1 MSYRFLRRHSTTIA
15 ASLVVLF
22 LLVLFLVFRG
32 QSFAEPTPTPVES
45 GISSGWYTTY
55 FTNPKSTKASIL
67 RGGPDAA
74 LAEAIDAA
82 QYSVDAAVY
91 RLDLWSVRGA
101 LLRAHR
107 RGVTVRVVTES
118 DNISAREIK
127 DLEEAGIPVRAD
139 GREFLMHHKFVVI
152 DHMEVWTGSMNFTI
166 DGAYRNNNNLIQVRS
181 DQVAQDYVREFDEMF
196 IEDRFGALSR
206 ADTPHA
212 SVMVNGVPV
221 EVFFAPDD
229 GVAIHIV
236 EILRE
241 AEKSIDF
248 MVYAFTSDLL
258 AEVMLARART
268 GIEVR
273 GVLEHSQISSPG
285 SEFDHL
291 RQAGIEVRLDSNP
304 HTMHHKVIVIDETIV
319 ITGSYNFSSS
329 AEEHNDENVLILY
342 DVAVSAEYLLEFNRI
357 FEAASP

>member
-15 ASLVVLF
+15 ASLVVLL
-22 LLVLFLVFRG
+22 LLVLFLVFHG
-32 QSFAEPTPTPVES
+32 PLYAEPVPTLVGS
-45 GISSGWYTTY
+45 SISSGWYTIY
-55 FTNPKSTKASIL
+55 FTTPNSPKASTL
-67 RGGPDAA
+67 RGGPDVA
-74 LAEAIDAA
+74 LVEAIDAA

-91 RLDLWSVRGA
+91 RLDLWSVRDA
-101 LLRAHR
+101 LIRAHR
-107 RGVTVRVVTES
+107 RGVSVRVVTES
-118 DNISAREIK
+118 DNISEREIE
-127 DLEEAGIPVRAD
+127 DLEEAGIPVRGD

-196 IEDRFGALSR
+196 VEDRFGALSR
-206 ADTPHA
+206 ADTPHS
-212 SVMVNGVPV
+212 SVMVNGIPV
-221 EVFFAPDD
+221 EVLFAPDD
-229 GVAIHIV
+229 SVATHIV

-241 AEKSIDF
+241 AEHSIDF

-258 AEVMLARART
+258 AEVMIARARA
-268 GIEVR
+268 GVEVR
-273 GVLEHSQISSPG
+273 GMLERSQVSNPG
-285 SEFDHL
+285 SEFDRL

-304 HTMHHKVIVIDETIV
+304 HTMHHKVIVIDEAIV

-342 DVAVSAEYLLEFNRI
+342 DVAISAEYLLEFNRI
-357 FEAASP
+357 FEAASR